1 MPTLKKEVRLSGR
14 GIHSGAR
21 EMSLYVPPINA
32 EYFSFEAIYQKAN

>member
-14 GIHSGAR
+14 GIHSGCPVNVV
-21 EMSLYVPPINA
+21 ELPA